1 MEADGAKVSGERGRV
16 EADGAEVSSERG
28 RVEADGAEVS
38 SERGRV
44 EADGALLG
52 EEALLGGAQKSVEGA
67 LLEKLDLRPRRVQG
81 CKGRSSLLRREK
93 HLAAQ
98 QWGN

>member
-1 MEADGAKVSGERGRV
+1 MGPKFLARGGGWRQMGPKFL
-16 EADGAEVSSERG
+16 AGGGGWR
-28 RVEADGAEVS
+28 
-38 SERGRV
+38 
-44 EADGALLG
+44 ALLG
-52 EEALLGGAQKSVEGA
+52 EEALLGGAKKSVKGA

-81 CKGRSSLLRREK
+81 CKGRSSLLGWEK